1 MTKAAQLMV
10 VATPLGNL
18 DDISA
23 RALAVLRN
31 ADWVA
36 AEDTR
41 HTQHLLSQYGIR
53 ARLLSMHEYNEQA
66 RVDHVLACLLKG
78 ESVALVS
85 DAGTPL
91 ISDPGYRLVKAVQA
105 AGYAVT
111 PIPGPCAAIA
121 ALSVAGLP
129 SDHFVFEGFLPPK
142 GEKRTKRIEVL
153 KNETRTLI
161 FYEAVHRIIDLLTR
175 LIDCFGAQRPATLAR
190 EMTKKFETIR
200 LSTLGQCLADLQA
213 QPETV
218 RGEFVLVVAGAPPKE
233 ACLDAEAERIVLLLL
248 KELPLKQSVK
258 LAQDIT
264 GARHQDLYRFALA
277 SKPN

>member
-23 RALAVLRN
+23 RALAVLRS

-66 RVDHVLACLLKG
+66 RVDHVLAYLQKG

-105 AGYAVT
+105 AGYSVS

-142 GEKRTKRIEVL
+142 GEKRSKRIASL

-161 FYEAVHRIIDLLTR
+161 FYEAVHRIIDLLER
-175 LIDCFGAQRPATLAR
+175 LVACFGAERPATLAR
-190 EMTKKFETIR
+190 EITKKFETIR
-200 LSTLGQCLADLQA
+200 LSTLGQCLADLNA

-218 RGEFVLVVAGAPPKE
+218 RGEFVLVVAGAPPQE
-233 ACLDAEAERIVLLLL
+233 ASLDAEAERILSLLL
-248 KELPLKQSVK
+248 KELPVKQSVK
-258 LAQDIT
+258 LAQEIT
-264 GARHQDLYRFALA
+264 HARHQDLYRFALA
-277 SKPN
+277 HKPS